1 MKKIF
6 FSHIIAIVVII
17 AGILACQN
25 AGPPAS
31 AERLYSVMTR
41 QNVVELSQFP
51 PAFAAVENKST
62 GIIFTSK
69 RDTLRFVC
77 SYPAPANRKD
87 HYPFYVIQDNHNHYW
102 TLIQKDPDKYEIY
115 RLNDAMEKHYFKSFC
130 ASGASLLVIGIFV
143 IVMMVV
149 RGDEEKKKPLDPKT
163 VAKILVGF
171 FLLGGIIGLC
181 LA

>member
-1 MKKIF
+1 MKKISF
-6 FSHIIAIVVII
+6 TLIIAIVVIM

-51 PAFAAVENKST
+51 PAFAAVENRNN

-77 SYPAPANRKD
+77 SYPAPADKKNR
-87 HYPFYVIQDNHNHYW
+87 YPFYVVQDNHNHYW
-102 TLIQKDPDKYEIY
+102 TLIQKEPDKYEIY

-171 FLLGGIIGLC
+171 FILGGIIGLC